1 MKNENLELEEFL
13 LKNLSAWEI
22 EWITVKT
29 LKKDG
34 TKGE

>member
-13 LKNLSAWEI
+13 LKNLSTWEI
-22 EWITVKT
+22 EWFTVKR